1 MHDIQVG
8 DKVRLTGKD
17 WDTYDGVSPGSIVE
31 VDEIDIS
38 GIWAG
43 PVGTVGNRNGLYS
56 ASNPEGPRDYSCEL
70 VSRRTS
76 HEDIEE
82 PEPPLAPWEKELLW
96 TPFEQNVRRIT
107 DQIADLL
114 IAKNKA
120 YGDSALNPIRV
131 FSKSDRIEQ
140 LNVRIDDKI
149 SRIQRGTDFEDED
162 TVRDLAGYLVLRLI
176 AEESE

>member
-1 MHDIQVG
+1 MHGIQVG
-8 DKVRLTGKD
+8 DKVRLTGEG
-17 WDTYDGVSPGSIVE
+17 WNTYEGVSAGDIVE
-31 VDEIDIS
+31 VDEVDIS

-43 PVGTVGNRNGLYS
+43 YAGTVGNRNGLYS
-56 ASNPEGPRDYSCEL
+56 ASNSEHSGDYSCEL
-70 VSRRTS
+70 ASLRTS

-120 YGDSALNPIRV
+120 YGDSALNPVRV
-131 FSKSDRIEQ
+131 FSKSDRVEQ

-162 TVRDLAGYLVLRLI
+162 TERDLIGYLILKLI
-176 AEESE
+176 AKESE